1 LKRRQKPPKKF
12 DRVHSSYVRQ
22 KGKMTFIVF
31 IDSLSGLTQIPKCSC
46 ESLEEALN
54 NIEHVPNQKCFF
66 HIYESHFEKV
76 PIFAAKVRVD
86 VFKYVR
92 TVGGASV
99 MTHTRR
105 EGLQYA
111 VTDWENHWFFAD
123 KLFGT

>member
-1 LKRRQKPPKKF
+1 
-12 DRVHSSYVRQ
+12 
-22 KGKMTFIVF
+22 MTYIVF
-31 IDSLSGLTQIPKCSC
+31 IDSLSGLTQIPKCSGEC
-46 ESLEEALN
+46 LQEALN

-86 VFKYVR
+86 VFKYVK

-111 VTDWENHWFFAD
+111 VTDYENHWFFAD